1 MSGAAALAAA
11 RRRRAGPSNNPP
23 PPPQS
28 INRAGGPNQ
37 LKRPEMNEPM
47 QQAIPAKINP
57 TMMLM
62 NHNKIIENLQNV
74 ITNLNEKIDSET
86 MNQIETDKL
95 IRNIVKQS
103 IDDLKISEDNIDFFR
118 DKYTKME
125 VQLNELKK
133 HIIKVQTFAMETNL
147 QCIELKKKMFRE
159 NMTASKDIEKNSEM
173 MTATDSVLVR
183 PYIDPSRITLD
194 ENRAQMKQTN
204 NLNEILHD
212 ETNEIV

>member
-11 RRRRAGPSNNPP
+11 RRRRAGPTSNPP
-23 PPPQS
+23 PVPQS
-28 INRAGGPNQ
+28 NNRVGGPNQ
-37 LKRPEMNEPM
+37 LKRPEMNEPT
-47 QQAIPAKINP
+47 QQAIPTKINP

-62 NHNKIIENLQNV
+62 NHNKIIENLQSV
-74 ITNLNEKIDSET
+74 ITNLNEKIDNET
-86 MNQIETDKL
+86 MNEIETDKL

-103 IDDLKISEDNIDFFR
+103 IDELKISEDNIDFFR

-159 NMTASKDIEKNSEM
+159 NMKATKDIEKNSEM
-173 MTATDSVLVR
+173 MTASNSESHH
-183 PYIDPSRITLD
+183 IEPSNQSLD
-194 ENRAQMKQTN
+194 ENRLQMKQTN
-204 NLNEILHD
+204 DLNEIIHD

>member
-11 RRRRAGPSNNPP
+11 RRRRAGPNNSQPSPSNN
-23 PPPQS
+23 
-28 INRAGGPNQ
+28 RVGGPNQ
-37 LKRPEMNEPM
+37 LKRPEMNEPT
-47 QQAIPAKINP
+47 QKTIPTKINP

-62 NHNKIIENLQNV
+62 NHNKIIENLQSV
-74 ITNLNEKIDSET
+74 ITNLNEKIDNET
-86 MNQIETDKL
+86 MNEIETDKL
-95 IRNIVKQS
+95 IRNIVKKS

-159 NMTASKDIEKNSEM
+159 NMKATKDIEKNSEM
-173 MTATDSVLVR
+173 MTASNTESH
-183 PYIDPSRITLD
+183 YIEPSNQSLD
-194 ENRAQMKQTN
+194 ENRVQMKQTN
-204 NLNEILHD
+204 NLNEIIHD